1 MGHYWTKPFPVKEP
15 ILASPEEPCSDRYS
29 KAKGLVQVLWDSSKG
44 PLEESY
50 EAGRSTAY
58 LHGSRDTA
66 RFQVLHSNE
75 DTRADPAGQAG
86 RKTPAS
92 SSHLGLN
99 EQSTTEARSKSK
111 ETQRGY

>member
-1 MGHYWTKPFPVKEP
+1 M
-15 ILASPEEPCSDRYS
+15 ASPEEPCSDRYS
-29 KAKGLVQVLWDSSKG
+29 KAKGLVQVLWDTSKG

-75 DTRADPAGQAG
+75 DTRADPAGQAD

-92 SSHLGLN
+92 SRQPGFDL
-99 EQSTTEARSKSK
+99 QI
-111 ETQRGY
+111 